1 MKIITKSLIVAVPVA
16 IAALVGG
23 SSANAYYAQSRS
35 LYQPAAVRGFTQPE
49 VAVPRN
55 YGNYGYGYGYQQD
68 AIRPLIQSQLNFVSQ
83 FTYIPAP
90 IHPYFYSYYPSY
102 WGW

>member
-1 MKIITKSLIVAVPVA
+1 MKISKTIALVIIPVA
-16 IAALVGG
+16 LLAVMGG
-23 SSANAYYAQSRS
+23 TSHAYYAQSRS
-35 LYQPAAVRGFTQPE
+35 LYQPAYVPGFTQPD
-49 VAVPRN
+49 VAVPRS

-68 AIRPLIQSQLNFVSQ
+68 AIRPLIQGQLNFVSQ

-90 IHPYFYSYYPSY
+90 IHPYFYTYYPSY